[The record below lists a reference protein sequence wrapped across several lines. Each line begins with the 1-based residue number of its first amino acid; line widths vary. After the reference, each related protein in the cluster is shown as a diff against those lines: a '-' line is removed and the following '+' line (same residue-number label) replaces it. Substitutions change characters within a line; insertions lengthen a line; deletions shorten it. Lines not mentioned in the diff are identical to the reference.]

1 MGKGMKSY
9 LVFTTGIY
17 RLFLFVVVPVAAVA
31 IQALLMLFTDSGGAV
46 GAGMILS
53 ALTMMVAEGVLDY
66 WAFGGIAVKGG
77 SSLEYLKT
85 SVKGREMV
93 RSALRYDMLRTF
105 VECAAVLGLSMIF
118 GDVIRGG
125 LGTLMQSID
134 RFRIVF
140 FSLLV
145 LDEFFVA
152 VSMKLITRHFDNF
165 QVNTCVASLGGLVFL
180 PLIGAADQNRY
191 LVLVL
196 LAILSVSVSFLSLRK
211 IMKRVEGSYYDK
223 KL

>member
-17 RLFLFVVVPVAAVA
+17 RLFLFALIPVAAVA
-31 IQALLMLFTDSGGAV
+31 IQAVLMLFTDSDNAV
-46 GAGMILS
+46 GAGMILA
-53 ALTMMVAEGVLDY
+53 ALTMMMAEVILDY
-66 WAFGGIAVKGG
+66 WAFGGIAVKSG

-85 SVKGREMV
+85 SVKGRGLV
-93 RSALRYDMLRTF
+93 KSALRHDMLRML
-105 VECAAVLGLSMIF
+105 VECAAVLGLNMIF

-125 LGTLMQSID
+125 LGTLTQSMD

-140 FSLLV
+140 LSLLI

-152 VSMKLITRHFDNF
+152 ASMKLFTRHFDNF
-165 QVNTCVASLGGLVFL
+165 QINAYIAGLGCLVFL
-180 PLIGAADQNRY
+180 PLIAVVDWNRY
-191 LVLVL
+191 FVLALLVT
-196 LAILSVSVSFLSLRK
+196 LSVSVSILSLRK
-211 IMKRVEGSYYDK
+211 IMKRVEESYYDK

>member
-17 RLFLFVVVPVAAVA
+17 RLFLFVVIPVAAVA
-31 IQALLMLFTDSGGAV
+31 IQALLMLFTDSANAV
-46 GAGMILS
+46 GAGMLLA
-53 ALTMMVAEGVLDY
+53 ALTMMMAEVILDY
-66 WAFGGIAVKGG
+66 WAFGGIAVKRG

-85 SVKGREMV
+85 SAKGRGMV
-93 RSALRYDMLRTF
+93 KTALRHDMLRMF
-105 VECAAVLGLSMIF
+105 VEGAAVLCLSMIV

-125 LGTLMQSID
+125 LGNLTQSMD
-134 RFRIVF
+134 RFRIMF

-152 VSMKLITRHFDNF
+152 VSAKLVARHFDNF
-165 QVNTCVASLGGLVFL
+165 QINTCIASLGCLVFF
-180 PLIGAADQNRY
+180 PLIGAAVWNRY
-191 LVLVL
+191 VVLVL
-196 LAILSVSVSFLSLRK
+196 LAILSVSVSILSLRK
-211 IMKRVEGSYYDK
+211 IMKRVEESYYDK